1 VPTSPNYLPSPNCL
15 QPSLRLSFFPP
26 FTTLTRLLLRSILQ
40 RFCSKLPSSLAFLS
54 ASVRLHALA
63 TSALQGA
70 ERISRSYH
78 PSSTLLFSLVS
89 PDYIARLNWFP
100 SPSTPCVDA
109 HVLSEALIYDRHNFL
124 LFGWVL
130 RPRRWPPPG
139 LLLPRKPAAFLPLT
153 SASLSI
159 QSDPARP
166 SSLTSSPIPVPSSK
180 PTEGYSSSRL
190 GHFGFADICWT
201 PPTALTSP
209 RVRLNH
215 CDTSCRHYT
224 ESSF

>member
-1 VPTSPNYLPSPNCL
+1 
-15 QPSLRLSFFPP
+15 
-26 FTTLTRLLLRSILQ
+26 
-40 RFCSKLPSSLAFLS
+40 LPSSLAFLF

-70 ERISRSYH
+70 ERISRSCH

-89 PDYIARLNWFP
+89 PDYIARLNSFP

-109 HVLSEALIYDRHNFL
+109 YVLSEALIYDRHNFL

-159 QSDPARP
+159 QSDPSAPKQPDFVSNPRTELETHRRVLELP
-166 SSLTSSPIPVPSSK
+166 LGTSWLCRYLLD
-180 PTEGYSSSRL
+180 TTTCFDLSSSTTESLRHLLQTSHRIFLLRPRHCRPTKFGRHCLFLFHRL
-190 GHFGFADICWT
+190 GWPI
-201 PPTALTSP
+201 
-209 RVRLNH
+209 NI
-215 CDTSCRHYT
+215 
-224 ESSF
+224 